1 MSLGILC
8 PGQGAQHPAM
18 LDMLKGQP
26 EAERVLAQAS
36 AVLDAPIADL
46 LSGSE
51 EALFT
56 NATAQPLICA
66 VELATWAALSAQLPS
81 PRVFAGYSVGELA
94 AYGCAGA
101 LDAQAVVALARD
113 RARAMDVACPDPCRM
128 SAVRDLTCGSVEAL
142 TRAHGVEIAIINAE
156 DRMVVAG
163 RIPAMANF
171 EAAAQGLGGGVT
183 PLPVNIASHTS
194 LMRPAA
200 EAVHRWL
207 EESALVAP
215 LTPVL
220 AGIDGT
226 PVLSRTRAVETL
238 AKQTAQTILWH
249 TGLEGLREAGCTVL
263 LELGPGA
270 DLARMARDRL
280 PGIPA
285 RSIAEFR
292 TLKGAA
298 AWVMRHL

>member
-8 PGQGAQHPAM
+8 PGQGAQHPGM
-18 LDMLKGQP
+18 LDLVKGEP
-26 EAERVLAQAS
+26 EAARVLAHAS
-36 AVLDAPIADL
+36 VVLDAPIADL

-128 SAVRDLTCGSVEAL
+128 SAVRDLAYRSVEAL
-142 TRAHGVEIAIINAE
+142 TRAHGVEIAIMNAE

-163 RIPAMANF
+163 RIPADTVGEFA
-171 EAAAQGLGGGVT
+171 GL
-183 PLPVNIASHTS
+183 
-194 LMRPAA
+194 A
-200 EAVHRWL
+200 E
-207 EESALVAP
+207 
-215 LTPVL
+215 
-220 AGIDGT
+220 
-226 PVLSRTRAVETL
+226 SRTCVGKSARIMASIRT
-238 AKQTAQTILWH
+238 
-249 TGLEGLREAGCTVL
+249 EAGSL
-263 LELGPGA
+263 
-270 DLARMARDRL
+270 
-280 PGIPA
+280 
-285 RSIAEFR
+285 SFIAQP
-292 TLKGAA
+292 
-298 AWVMRHL
+298 